1 MPSVDWACRTAS
13 LFSSHEVSGAM
24 PRSTLTLGQVSVSTY
39 CHPAQKTEADLEK
52 ECQFLATRRSGPGG
66 QHRNKVE
73 TAVIVT
79 HRETGVRA
87 EASERRSQG
96 ENRKVAYQRLRV
108 QLALHVRRIPL
119 DQPTELW
126 QSRVRSKK
134 IAVNPGHQDFPSLLA
149 EFLDQY
155 YSRGEDLAGTANI
168 LGITSSQGIKFLK
181 LEPLALEQVNRRR
194 LERGLHA
201 LK

>member
-1 MPSVDWACRTAS
+1 M
-13 LFSSHEVSGAM
+13 
-24 PRSTLTLGQVSVSTY
+24 STY
-39 CHPAQKTEADLEK
+39 WHPAQKTETDLEK

-96 ENRKVAYQRLRV
+96 ENRKVAYQRLRI
-108 QLALHVRRIPL
+108 QLALHLRRTPPS
-119 DQPTELW
+119 QPTELW
-126 QSRVRSKK
+126 RSRVRAKK

-155 YSRGEDLAGTANI
+155 YSHREDLAATTHT

-194 LERGLHA
+194 QEEGLHA